1 MIPLLVMSREVG
13 GLTTKC
19 LKRCHFSMPA
29 YDAGLLRFADTSLV
43 EQGPECPSR
52 KRQPY
57 VPQAPLDHSKKSE
70 GRQGFNGP
78 VPTIGG
84 APFGG
89 ARVLREIPTIGGA
102 PFGVARFCVK
112 SHDQPV
118 TASLARSLR
127 SWPLGALA
135 PAHHVKWVSFLLH
148 LAVQRR

>member
-89 ARVLREIPTIGGA
+89 ARVLREIPTLGGA
-102 PFGVARFCVK
+102 PFGGARFLREEPR
-112 SHDQPV
+112 S
-118 TASLARSLR
+118 AGNGLAC
-127 SWPLGALA
+127 PEPEELA
-135 PAHHVKWVSFLLH
+135 TGGPCSGPS
-148 LAVQRR
+148 